1 MNFSPGKETL
11 LLNVTYVKVGE
22 SRIKY
27 LPFRPRLFLV
37 LGFGPRLFQG
47 GVFHGN
53 LSKQFFVKNSINNN
67 SIPKLKKKYSSYS
80 YYELEINWSISHN
93 NRFNRLLL

>member
-27 LPFRPRLFLV
+27 LPFPPRLFLV

-67 SIPKLKKKYSSYS
+67 SIPKL
-80 YYELEINWSISHN
+80 
-93 NRFNRLLL
+93 